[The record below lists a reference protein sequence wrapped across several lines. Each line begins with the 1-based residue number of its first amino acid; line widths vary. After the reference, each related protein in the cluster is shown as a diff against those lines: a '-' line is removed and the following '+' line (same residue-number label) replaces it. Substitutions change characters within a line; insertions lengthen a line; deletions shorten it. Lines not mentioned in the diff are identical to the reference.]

1 MMAGMP
7 RYAAFLRGV
16 SPQNASMPALQACLE
31 SAGFKNVKTLLSSGN
46 VVFDSRAAALPALER
61 KIEALTGKDLG
72 KAFPTILR
80 TAADLQALLDS
91 DPYPAFRLRPGSKR
105 VVTFLRKA
113 PTATPKLPI
122 EFQDARILCVR
133 GTEVFS
139 AYVPGPQG
147 PVFMTLIEKT
157 FGKDVTTRTWD
168 TIKKAAAAAA
178 AGK

>member
-1 MMAGMP
+1 MP

-31 SAGFKNVKTLLSSGN
+31 SAGFKSVKTLLSSGN
-46 VVFDSRAAALPALER
+46 VVFDARAASLPALER
-61 KIEALTGKDLG
+61 KIEALLGKDLG

-80 TAADLQALLDS
+80 TVEDLQSLLDS
-91 DPYPAFRLRPGSKR
+91 DPYKAFRLPPGSKR

-113 PTATPKLPI
+113 PPAVPKLPI

-147 PVFMTLIEKT
+147 PVFMSLIEKT

-168 TIKKAAAAAA
+168 TVKKTAAAAAA
-178 AGK
+178 KK

>member
-1 MMAGMP
+1 
-7 RYAAFLRGV
+7 
-16 SPQNASMPALQACLE
+16 MPALQACLE

-46 VVFDSRAAALPALER
+46 VVFDSRAAARAALER

-80 TAADLQALLDS
+80 SAEDLQALLDS
-91 DPYPAFRLRPGSKR
+91 DPYQAFRLRPGSKR

-113 PTATPKLPI
+113 PSSSPKLPI

-139 AYVPGPQG
+139 VYVPGPQG

-168 TIKKAAAAAA
+168 TVKKAAAAAA
-178 AGK
+178 ARK